1 MKKAAVVFAN
11 GCEEIEGLT
20 AIDVFRRLGMQAD
33 MVGLGSR
40 NIEGAHNIKLDCDSI
55 ADDYLLN
62 DDVVVFPGGVNGANN
77 LKNSDRLMNIMQ
89 QRQNDGQWNA
99 AMCAAPIAFARYG
112 LLNGNDYTCYPGFDQ
127 QCNQDAENARF
138 HEDIVVVDPTGHI
151 ITSRGPATAMTFAL
165 EIAKAI
171 GVDKSGVQ
179 KGMLYDFLKA
189 NINTLPKK
197 HANA

>member
-20 AIDVFRRLGMQAD
+20 AIDVFRRLGIQAD

-55 ADDYLLN
+55 VDDYLLQ

-77 LKNSDRLMNIMQ
+77 LRNNDRLMKIMQ
-89 QRQNDGQWNA
+89 ERQKAGKWNA

-112 LLNGNDYTCYPGFDQ
+112 LLDNHDYTCYPGFDQ
-127 QCNQDAENARF
+127 QCAQDATNARF
-138 HEDIVVVDPTGHI
+138 HEDIVVVDPEGHL
-151 ITSRGPATAMTFAL
+151 ITSRGPATAMAFAFK
-165 EIAKAI
+165 IADTI
-171 GVDKSGVQ
+171 GVDSSQVQ
-179 KGMLYDFLKA
+179 EGMLYNFLKQ
-189 NINTLPKK
+189 NI
-197 HANA
+197 